1 MKFKKTMTILLIAL
15 FVASFAPTAVS
26 TSHIDG
32 RSSDNASSR
41 GVRANPGASFYISLY
56 YLISVFQFRVHQS
69 FIIRLVIY

>member
-32 RSSDNASSR
+32 RSSDNDSSR
-41 GVRANPGASFYISLY
+41 GVRANPGASFYIHS
-56 YLISVFQFRVHQS
+56 
-69 FIIRLVIY
+69 II